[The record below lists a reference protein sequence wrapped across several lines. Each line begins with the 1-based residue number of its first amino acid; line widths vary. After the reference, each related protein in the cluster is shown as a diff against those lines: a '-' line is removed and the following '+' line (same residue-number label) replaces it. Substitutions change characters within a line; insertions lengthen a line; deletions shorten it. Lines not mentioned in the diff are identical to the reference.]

1 MSEDIAMLRGTV
13 AALETQLAALRAA
26 CTAAEAVSARAT
38 AETLS
43 LQSELEK
50 VPPWHINI
58 MHQKGCSAKTAVM
71 SCMACA
77 GRCAKRESW
86 TDAQHSS
93 SMIAHCAIVRACAGQ
108 E

>member
-26 CTAAEAVSARAT
+26 STAAEAVSARAT

-50 VPPWHINI
+50 VIPPAHIR
-58 MHQKGCSAKTAVM
+58 KW
-71 SCMACA
+71 CA
-77 GRCAKRESW
+77 LP
-86 TDAQHSS
+86 QMLSS
-93 SMIAHCAIVRACAGQ
+93 P
-108 E
+108 ED